1 MTALEILKQYWGY
14 DSFREKQEEII
25 DSVLAG
31 RDTLALLPTGG
42 GKSVCFQIP
51 ALMQKGI
58 CIVVTPLIALM
69 RDQVDQLT
77 SRGIKAIALYSGMSA
92 REIDHAL
99 DNCVYGNY
107 KFLYV
112 SPERLQS
119 ELFLAR
125 AEKMSI
131 TLLAIDEAH
140 CISQWGFDFRPP
152 YLQIAKFRTELQI
165 DKIIA
170 VTATATSRV
179 QKEIIEK
186 LEMTDPM
193 IVSKSFARA
202 NLSYSVFNTEK
213 KEEKLIQILRNVPGS
228 SIVYVRS
235 RKATKILTSYLM
247 QHQINAD
254 FYHAGLNMS
263 QRIQRQQ
270 RWVQNHTRVI
280 ISTNAFGMGIDKPDV
295 RTVIHM
301 DLPDSME
308 AYYQEAGRAGRD
320 EKKAF
325 AILLYQPNDLVS
337 LKERTLA
344 TSPDLELIKRVYQAL
359 ANRYKL
365 AIGSGANTKHPFD
378 YQEFTSTFNLPSFET
393 YYALKKLENEGMI
406 EINEGFQA
414 QSKLFMLLDHQALY
428 DYQIQHATLDHL
440 VKAIMRLYGGEI
452 FTDYV
457 VIQENEVARYL
468 KTGKGQVIKW
478 LEILDHQNVL
488 EYQKATLKSQLTFVM
503 PRQDTARM
511 PIDREQL
518 KERLAI
524 ELEKGETMVQY
535 ATSDSK
541 CRSRMLQTYFGEETD
556 ENCGVCDYCLH
567 QKKLSLKVPES
578 VVLDAISE
586 KSISVEKLIATIGCS
601 EDELLPTIQQL
612 VEKGKLKLIN
622 ENRVEKL

>member
-1 MTALEILKQYWGY
+1 LTALEILKQYWGY

-131 TLLAIDEAH
+131 ALLAIDEAH

-152 YLQIAKFRTELQI
+152 YLQIAKFRSELQI

-186 LEMTDPM
+186 LEMTDPV

-213 KEEKLIQILRNVPGS
+213 KEEKLIQILQNVPGS

-263 QRIQRQQ
+263 QRTQKQQ
-270 RWVQNHTRVI
+270 RWVQNQIRVI

-406 EINEGFQA
+406 EVNEGFQA

-428 DYQIQHATLDHL
+428 DYQIQHATLDPL

-452 FTDYV
+452 YTDYV
-457 VIQENEVARYL
+457 VIQENEIARYL

-503 PRQDTARM
+503 PRQDTERM

-518 KERLAI
+518 KQRLEI

-535 ATSDSK
+535 AISDSK

-578 VVLDAISE
+578 VVMDAFVE
-586 KSISVEKLIATIGCS
+586 KSISIEKLIAAIGCS

-622 ENRVEKL
+622 ESRVERL